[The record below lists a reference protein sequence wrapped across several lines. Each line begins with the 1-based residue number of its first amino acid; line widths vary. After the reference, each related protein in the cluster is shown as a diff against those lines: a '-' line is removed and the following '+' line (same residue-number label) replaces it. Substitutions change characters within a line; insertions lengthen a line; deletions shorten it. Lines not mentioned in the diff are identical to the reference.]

1 VRSGFLLI
9 FSMPLGYGSGM
20 ARCGH
25 RAKPLESGYA
35 SQDDRFAKW
44 AAAFLRTVGA
54 DGGAGAGQGDAAAP
68 GLRYEGITPA
78 AGDLLR
84 SVDAG
89 GIPAFVTGNLR
100 QIASDNGIDV
110 EPRIDAERDRG
121 RDPNSA
127 PARRA

>member
-1 VRSGFLLI
+1 MR
-9 FSMPLGYGSGM
+9 
-20 ARCGH
+20 
-25 RAKPLESGYA
+25 
-35 SQDDRFAKW
+35 QDDRFAKW

-54 DGGAGAGQGDAAAP
+54 DSGVGAGQGAGAAP

-110 EPRIDAERDRG
+110 SPGSTPNEIVAAIRAKVRDAEPG
-121 RDPNSA
+121 GPA
-127 PARRA
+127 PEP

>member
-1 VRSGFLLI
+1 MQS
-9 FSMPLGYGSGM
+9 
-20 ARCGH
+20 
-25 RAKPLESGYA
+25 
-35 SQDDRFAKW
+35 DDRFAKW

-54 DGGAGAGQGDAAAP
+54 DSGAGAGQGDAAVP

-100 QIASDNGIDV
+100 QIASDNGIEVDPGWTPNEILAAIRAKV
-110 EPRIDAERDRG
+110 RDAEPG
-121 RDPNSA
+121 GPA
-127 PARRA
+127 PEP